1 MHIGIVNDLH
11 LAIECLRRIVT
22 EGQKHKVIWVADNG
36 AEAVKLCAENTPDLI
51 LMDLIM
57 PVMNGVEA
65 TRKIMKSTPCPILIV
80 TASVDANSSKVFEAM
95 GAGALDVVA
104 TPKNSDSG
112 KALLQKIALISKV
125 MGIKQPPKKNQ
136 HVVSDKNQLQLSQNN
151 CLIAVGCST
160 GGPQALITALSSLP
174 ANFPASIVVI
184 QHMDR
189 KFTPGLAEW
198 MSKQLELQV
207 RILTK
212 GDRPTPGTVLVPST
226 DNDVVLTT
234 GNTFN
239 YIEKS
244 EESFYHPSVDVFFKS
259 IATYWQDSC
268 IGILLT
274 GMGKDGAEGLLA
286 IRQRGWYTI
295 AQDESSSVVYGM
307 PKAAKQINAADIIL
321 PVDAIGPTLLDLLA
335 PNSKSLNG
343 KPTNEKPRITFR
355 K

>member
-1 MHIGIVNDLH
+1 MRIGIVNDLP
-11 LAIECLRRIVT
+11 LAVECLRQILLK
-22 EGQKHKVIWVADNG
+22 EQEHDVIWVAENG
-36 AEAVKLCAENTPDLI
+36 AEAVKLCTETPPDLL

-57 PVMNGVEA
+57 PVMNGVDA
-65 TRKIMKSTPCPILIV
+65 TRRIMQSTPCPILIV
-80 TASVDANSSKVFEAM
+80 TASVDAHSSKVFEAM

-104 TPKNSDSG
+104 TPKDSNTG
-112 KALLQKIALISKV
+112 KTLLQKIALIGKV

-136 HVVSDKNQLQLSQNN
+136 RVVSDKKQLFPSQNN
-151 CLIAVGCST
+151 CLIAIGCST

-174 ANFPASIVVI
+174 ADFPASIVVI
-184 QHMDR
+184 QHMDQQ
-189 KFTPGLAEW
+189 FTAGLAEW
-198 MSKQLELQV
+198 LAKQLNLRV
-207 RILTK
+207 RILAE

-239 YIEKS
+239 YKKKS
-244 EESFYHPSVDVFFKS
+244 EDSFYHPSADIFFKS
-259 IATYWQDSC
+259 IATYWQQSC

-307 PKAAKQINAADIIL
+307 PKAAKQMNAADIIL
-321 PVDAIGPTLLDLLA
+321 PANAIGPALIDLLA
-335 PNSKSLNG
+335 PNCKTLNG
-343 KPTNEKPRITFR
+343 NAGNENFR
-355 K
+355 NPL